1 MKTYVFS
8 KEVALIVVEAIQG
21 EGGNIVPP
29 PGYHKRLKALA
40 ERHDKKIRDLR
51 LRKCF
56 ENGRRVIRF
65 FVFITGTAA

>member
-1 MKTYVFS
+1 LSPQSADRTID
-8 KEVALIVVEAIQG
+8 A
-21 EGGNIVPP
+21 GGGDAVS
-29 PGYHKRLKALA
+29 LTEALA
-40 ERHDKKIRDLR
+40 ERHDKKIRDVR